1 MHLFVLIHGLWG
13 SATHM
18 AAVKEVL
25 DTTYGVKAG
34 GDMVAYATQ
43 SNHGTLTYDGVK
55 VCARRCYL
63 EIKEVIRR
71 YSEDEGVTFD
81 RISILGYSLG
91 GLIAR
96 YLSGILLDEGFFDKV
111 KPVVFS
117 TIATPHLG
125 SKFHRT
131 DKRWFAWMNSLGGT
145 YLGSTG
151 RDLFLKDPTIAE
163 MSDPSSSAYKALELF
178 ESRVLLANCR
188 NDRTVHFPTAFITAA
203 NPFANLRWLDLK
215 FHEVKLSEPV
225 VDKYGWSHSPRI
237 IDFKQTTKRSIP
249 LPVYHEHIRQKL
261 VFWTFA
267 ATVGPLA
274 ITAVLIASMFFTNN
288 SNNRVSKFLREGDKV
303 LMDEILESIKMETF
317 DEEWMNEGE
326 EKDEKSV
333 GKTDEKDENAKK
345 QPSPVSE
352 TDTSKAEE
360 DADVM
365 AAGITEATVEGVIL
379 GDDLNSN
386 DEPAS
391 TETKVVGLEEAME
404 AARHTGDRGLIPSW
418 TRNAP
423 FSEEVLTMIEN
434 MDKLGWEKYA
444 VYITVIHSHAAI
456 VARRGLTQQGQ
467 GAATLRLFSE
477 IIRSK
482 I

>member
-18 AAVKEVL
+18 SAVKEVL
-25 DTTYGVKAG
+25 DTTYGVKNG

-43 SNHGTLTYDGVK
+43 SNHGTLTYDGVQ

-71 YSEDEGVTFD
+71 YAEDEGVTFD

-111 KPVVFS
+111 KPMLFS

-131 DKRWFAWMNSLGGT
+131 DKRWFSWMNSLGGT
-145 YLGSTG
+145 YLGNTG
-151 RDLFLKDPTIAE
+151 RDLFLKDPTIAD
-163 MSDPSSSAYKALELF
+163 MSDPSSSAYKALEMF

-215 FHEVKLSEPV
+215 FHEVNLSEPV
-225 VDKYGWSHSPRI
+225 VDRYGWSHSPRI
-237 IDFKQTTKRSIP
+237 IDFKRTTKRSFP
-249 LPVYHEHIRQKL
+249 FPVYHEHIRQKL

-274 ITAVLIASMFFTNN
+274 VTAVLIASMFFTNN
-288 SNNRVSKFLREGDKV
+288 SNNRVSKFLREGDKA
-303 LMDEILESIKMETF
+303 LMKEILESIKMDTF
-317 DEEWMNEGE
+317 DEEWLNEAN
-326 EKDEKSV
+326 EKDEKV
-333 GKTDEKDENAKK
+333 DEKVEK
-345 QPSPVSE
+345 QESPLSE

-360 DADVM
+360 EADVM
-365 AAGITEATVEGVIL
+365 AAGVTEATVEDVIL
-379 GDDLNSN
+379 GDELNN
-386 DEPAS
+386 TDEPPS
-391 TETKVVGLEEAME
+391 SETKVVGLDEAME
-404 AARHTGDRGLIPSW
+404 AARHTGDRGLLASW
-418 TRNAP
+418 TNNAP
-423 FSEEVLTMIEN
+423 FSDDVLTMIEN

-456 VARRGLTQQGQ
+456 VARRGLTQQAQ

-482 I
+482 V

>member
-43 SNHGTLTYDGVK
+43 SNHGTLTYDGVQ

-96 YLSGILLDEGFFDKV
+96 YLCGILLDEGFFDKV
-111 KPVVFS
+111 KPVLFS

-131 DKRWFAWMNSLGGT
+131 DKRWFSWMNSLGGT
-145 YLGSTG
+145 YLGNTG
-151 RDLFLKDPTIAE
+151 RDLFLKDPTIAN

-178 ESRVLLANCR
+178 ENRVLLANCR

-215 FHEVKLSEPV
+215 FHEVQLSEPV
-225 VDKYGWSHSPRI
+225 VDRYGWSHSPRI
-237 IDFKQTTKRSIP
+237 IDFKRTTKRPIP

-288 SNNRVSKFLREGDKV
+288 SNNRVSKFLREGDKA

-317 DEEWMNEGE
+317 DEEWLNEGDE
-326 EKDEKSV
+326 KVAEKDDE
-333 GKTDEKDENAKK
+333 KTDKDDK
-345 QPSPVSE
+345 QETPFSE
-352 TDTSKAEE
+352 TDVSKAEE
-360 DADVM
+360 EADVM
-365 AAGITEATVEGVIL
+365 AAGITEDVVEDVLL
-379 GDDLNSN
+379 GNDFNTA

-391 TETKVVGLEEAME
+391 TETKVIGLEEAMD
-404 AARHTGDRGLIPSW
+404 AARHTGDRGLLANW

-423 FSEEVLTMIEN
+423 FSDEVLTMIEN
-434 MDKLGWEKYA
+434 LDKLGWEKYA

>member
-25 DTTYGVKAG
+25 DSTYGVKTG

-43 SNHGTLTYDGVK
+43 SNHGTLTYDGVR

-63 EIKEVIRR
+63 EIREVIRR
-71 YSEDEGVTFD
+71 YAEDEGVTFD

-96 YLSGILLDEGFFDKV
+96 YLAGILLDEGFFDTV
-111 KPVVFS
+111 KPVLFS

-131 DKRWFAWMNSLGGT
+131 DKRWFSWMNSIGGT

-151 RDLFLKDPTIAE
+151 RDLFLKDPTIAQ
-163 MSDPSSSAYKALELF
+163 MSDPTSSAYKALELF
-178 ESRVLLANCR
+178 DSKVLLANCR

-203 NPFANLRWLDLK
+203 NPFANLRWLDLN
-215 FHEVKLSEPV
+215 FHKVQLPEPV
-225 VDKYGWSHSPRI
+225 VDRYGWSHSPRI
-237 IDFKQTTKRSIP
+237 IDFKRTTKRSFP
-249 LPVYHEHIRQKL
+249 FPVYHEHIRQKL

-288 SNNRVSKFLREGDKV
+288 SNNRVGKFLKEGDDA
-303 LMDEILESIKMETF
+303 LMAEILESIKMDTF
-317 DEEWMNEGE
+317 DEEWMNEKVE
-326 EKDEKSV
+326 V
-333 GKTDEKDENAKK
+333 
-345 QPSPVSE
+345 E
-352 TDTSKAEE
+352 TGD
-360 DADVM
+360 M
-365 AAGITEATVEGVIL
+365 AAAEMTETAVEDVFL
-379 GDDLNSN
+379 GEDLNNS
-386 DEPAS
+386 DEPQEAK
-391 TETKVVGLEEAME
+391 TEVIGLDEAME
-404 AARHTGDRGLIPSW
+404 AAKHTAEKGLLPSW
-418 TRNAP
+418 TPTAP
-423 FSEEVLTMIEN
+423 FSDEVLSMIEN
-434 MDKLGWEKYA
+434 MNKLGWEKYA

-467 GAATLRLFSE
+467 GAAALKLFTE

>member
-43 SNHGTLTYDGVK
+43 SNHGTLTYDGVQ

-71 YSEDEGVTFD
+71 YADDEGVTFD

-96 YLSGILLDEGFFDKV
+96 YLCGIFLDEGFFDKV
-111 KPVVFS
+111 KPVLFS

-131 DKRWFAWMNSLGGT
+131 DKRWFSWMNTLGST
-145 YLGSTG
+145 YLGNTG
-151 RDLFLKDPTIAE
+151 RDLFLKDPTLAD
-163 MSDPSSSAYKALELF
+163 MSNPSSSAYKALEMF
-178 ESRVLLANCR
+178 DNRVLLANCR

-215 FHEVKLSEPV
+215 FHEVKLQEPV
-225 VDKYGWSHSPRI
+225 VDSYGWSHSPRI
-237 IDFKQTTKRSIP
+237 IDFKRTTKRSLP
-249 LPVYHEHIRQKL
+249 YPVYHEHIRQKL
-261 VFWTFA
+261 IFWSFA

-288 SNNRVSKFLREGDKV
+288 SNHRVSKFLREGDKA
-303 LMDEILESIKMETF
+303 LMGEILESIKMETF
-317 DEEWMNEGE
+317 DEEWLNEGDE
-326 EKDEKSV
+326 RKVGGKGEKTEN
-333 GKTDEKDENAKK
+333 TDK
-345 QPSPVSE
+345 QSSPVSK
-352 TDTSKAEE
+352 TDASKVEE
-360 DADVM
+360 EADVM
-365 AAGITEATVEGVIL
+365 AAGITEAAVEDVIL
-379 GDDLNSN
+379 GDDLNN
-386 DEPAS
+386 TDTPALS
-391 TETKVVGLEEAME
+391 ETKVVGLGEAME
-404 AARHTGDRGLIPSW
+404 AARHTGDRGLLANW
-418 TRNAP
+418 ANNAP
-423 FSEEVLTMIEN
+423 FSEDVLSMIEN